1 MRSRNE
7 QVVMLGK
14 IRVLD
19 DATVNK
25 IAAGEVVE
33 RPASVVKELVENS
46 LDSGADSV
54 HVSVVDGGRRS
65 ISVRDDGC
73 GLSPD
78 DAVAAFGRH
87 ATSKITDVE
96 DLRRLT
102 SYGFRGEALS
112 SIASVSRVTLRT
124 REHGA
129 QEGTEVVVSGGK
141 LDDQRPTGSPP
152 GTEVVVEDL
161 FYNVPARRKSVK
173 SRATELAHCR
183 DVVVDFVLC
192 RPGISF
198 SFSSDDSL
206 EMVHSSAEGMN
217 GSLAAA
223 FGDAIAGGMLH
234 GDADG
239 DGVRVEAFLG
249 RLEHTRSSPV
259 DLRLFVNDR
268 PVRSPR
274 AVSVV
279 VKGYGSRLMKDRYPV
294 GALRI
299 FVDPSVVD
307 VNVHPTKR
315 EVRFDDE
322 PAVLGVVQRSVEA
335 ALKGPDL
342 TLKYDLT
349 RFSQSFEPMR
359 PGQTEDHAAIVQSVL
374 QVQEL
379 PPQERQ
385 SIIVPLAQIMNTY
398 ILAESRG
405 NLLLIDQ
412 HAAAERVVYESVL
425 SAIRSGKEV
434 SQRLLTP
441 LVIRLTSAE
450 AKVLEEN
457 RELVEKAG
465 FVVEP
470 FGGDSYS
477 VRSIPTVLGVA
488 QGEAALRNIL
498 GELAQMPSHR
508 RLGLDVIW
516 RVACHTAVRA
526 GETLSNAQ
534 MRQLVSDL
542 LRTESPYTC
551 EHGRPTM
558 IALSPADLEKLFKRR
573 L

>member
-1 MRSRNE
+1 
-7 QVVMLGK
+7 VVPLGR

-19 DATVNK
+19 DDTVNK

-65 ISVRDDGC
+65 IIVRDDGC
-73 GLSPD
+73 GMSPD

-87 ATSKITDVE
+87 ATSKIMDVD

-112 SIASVSRVTLRT
+112 SIASVAKVTLRT
-124 REHGA
+124 KDHGA
-129 QEGTEVVVSGGK
+129 QEGTEVLVSGGK
-141 LDDQRPTGSPP
+141 QDVPRFVGCPP

-161 FYNVPARRKSVK
+161 FYNMPARRKSVK

-183 DVVVDFVLC
+183 DVVVGFMLC

-198 SFSSDDSL
+198 SFSSDDHL
-206 EMVHSSAEGMN
+206 ELVHSSAEGMN

-223 FGDAIAGGMLH
+223 FGDAVAGGMLH
-234 GDADG
+234 GEADG
-239 DGVRVEAFLG
+239 DGVRVEAFFG

-274 AVSVV
+274 IVSSI

-294 GALRI
+294 GVLRV
-299 FVDPSVVD
+299 FADPSVVD

-322 PAVLGVVQRSVEA
+322 PSVLGAVQGCVES
-335 ALKGPDL
+335 ALKAPDL
-342 TLKYDLT
+342 TFRYDLT
-349 RFSQSFEPMR
+349 RFSQSFEPR
-359 PGQTEDHAAIVQSVL
+359 PPEEAEGHAASLQSVL
-374 QVQEL
+374 QVEEL
-379 PPQERQ
+379 PAKDRQ
-385 SIIVPLAQIMNTY
+385 SAIVPLAQIMNTY

-405 NLLLIDQ
+405 SLLLIDQ
-412 HAAAERVVYESVL
+412 HAASERIVYEDVL
-425 SAIRSGKEV
+425 SAMKSGREV

-441 LVIRLTSAE
+441 IVLRLTPSE
-450 AKVLEEN
+450 VKVLEEN
-457 RELVEKAG
+457 RELVERAG
-465 FVVEP
+465 FAAEP

-477 VRSIPTVLGVA
+477 LRSIPTVLGVA

-508 RLGLDVIW
+508 RLGLDIIW
-516 RVACHTAVRA
+516 RVACHTAIRA
-526 GETLSNAQ
+526 GETLSNVQ

-558 IALSPADLEKLFKRR
+558 IVLSPVDLEKLFKRR
-573 L
+573 V

>member
-1 MRSRNE
+1 MVR
-7 QVVMLGK
+7 LGR

-54 HVSVVDGGRRS
+54 HISVGDGGRAFM
-65 ISVRDDGC
+65 SVRDDGC
-73 GLSPD
+73 GMSPE

-87 ATSKITDVE
+87 ATSKITEVE
-96 DLRRLT
+96 DLRKLS

-112 SIASVSRVTLRT
+112 SVASVSKVVLRT

-129 QEGTEVVVSGGK
+129 QEGTEVSVSAGK
-141 LDDQRPTGSPP
+141 VDGPRSAGCPP
-152 GTEVVVEDL
+152 GTEIRVEEL

-183 DVVVDFVLC
+183 DVVVDFMLC

-198 SFSSDDSL
+198 SFSSDDKL
-206 EMVHSSAEGMN
+206 ELVHSSAEGMN
-217 GSLAAA
+217 GSLSAA
-223 FGDAIAGGMLH
+223 FGDSISGNMFRGE
-234 GDADG
+234 ADG
-239 DGVRVEAFLG
+239 DGVRVEAYLG
-249 RLEHTRSSPV
+249 RLEHTRSSPA

-268 PVRSPR
+268 PVRGPR
-274 AVSVV
+274 VVSAV
-279 VKGYGSRLMKDRYPV
+279 VKGFGSRLMKDRYPV
-294 GALRI
+294 GVLRM
-299 FVDPSVVD
+299 FVDPSAVD

-322 PAVLGVVQRSVEA
+322 TSVLGTVQRCVES
-335 ALKGPDL
+335 ALHEPDL
-342 TLKYDLT
+342 TFKYDLT
-349 RFSQSFEPMR
+349 RFSQSFEPKPM
-359 PGQTEDHAAIVQSVL
+359 GGSEDHVTSLQSVL
-374 QVQEL
+374 QVEEL
-379 PPQERQ
+379 PLEERQ

-412 HAAAERVVYESVL
+412 HAASERVVYESVL
-425 SAIRSGKEV
+425 RAMKCGKEI

-441 LVIRLTSAE
+441 LVLRLTSSE
-450 AKVLEEN
+450 AKTLEDN

-465 FVVEP
+465 FAAEP
-470 FGGDSYS
+470 FGGDAYS

-508 RLGLDVIW
+508 RLGLDIIW

-551 EHGRPTM
+551 EHGRPT
-558 IALSPADLEKLFKRR
+558 IIVLSPADLEKLFKRR
-573 L
+573 V